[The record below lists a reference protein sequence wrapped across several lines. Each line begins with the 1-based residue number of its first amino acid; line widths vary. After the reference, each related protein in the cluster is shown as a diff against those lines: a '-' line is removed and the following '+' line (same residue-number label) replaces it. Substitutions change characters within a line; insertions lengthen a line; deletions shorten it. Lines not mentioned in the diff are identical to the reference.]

1 MSLKVR
7 ELELLVSARGLGNVR
22 NNSWQVAELT
32 QALDV
37 QVLARVHAETAKA
50 EMEVCIRDLKAL
62 VATQG
67 KALEAARV
75 GHLYVSDHCNLS
87 MFGCVKT
94 TEDIC

>member
-7 ELELLVSARGLGNVR
+7 ELELLVSARGLGNLR
-22 NNSWQVAELT
+22 TNSWKVAELT

-37 QVLARVHAETAKA
+37 QVLARVHVEAAKA

-62 VATQG
+62 VVTQG

-75 GHLYVSDHCNLS
+75 CCLYVSEHCNLRC
-87 MFGCVKT
+87 FAL
-94 TEDIC
+94 